1 MRTTSAPGICNAPP
15 GRGKAGRCGA
25 GRAAGFTLL
34 ELLVIVLIVAVLLGL
49 AMPGTGDGRYRR
61 LEDAADKMS
70 MVINL
75 ARQESVLS
83 SRVWMLEIDPAASV
97 YRFLQQRGG
106 ELEQVVRRPFAETPI
121 AADGAVSRL
130 EINGQP
136 VAETGRVRFFP
147 TGEQD
152 ALRLTLHSG
161 DLRRVLVMDAAGPAA
176 AHAPQPP

>member
-1 MRTTSAPGICNAPP
+1 MRTTSAPGICNARP
-15 GRGKAGRCGA
+15 GRGRP

-49 AMPGTGDGRYRR
+49 AMPGTGDGRHRR

-70 MVINL
+70 LVINL

-83 SRVWMLEIDPAASV
+83 SRVWMLEIDPAAGV

-106 ELEQVVRRPFAETPI
+106 ELEQAVHRPFAETPI
-121 AADGAVSRL
+121 AADGTVSRL

-136 VAETGRVRFFP
+136 VAEIGRVRFFP

-152 ALRLTLHSG
+152 ALRLTLRSG
-161 DLRRVLVMDAAGPAA
+161 ELRRILVMDAAGPAA
-176 AHAPQPP
+176 VRAPQPPRTP